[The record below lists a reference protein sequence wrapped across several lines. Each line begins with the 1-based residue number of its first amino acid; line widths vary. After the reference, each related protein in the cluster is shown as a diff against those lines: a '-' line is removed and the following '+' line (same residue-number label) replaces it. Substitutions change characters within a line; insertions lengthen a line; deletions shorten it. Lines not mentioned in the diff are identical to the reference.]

1 MLVTRLIPA
10 SIPEMRNCLLTICW
24 TLTLASSGHADTPAD
39 LAKQIAI
46 IQAVEPE
53 GVGNRNAAA
62 AFQVLSRS
70 GASSLLPLLSA
81 IEASNPIARNWLRA
95 SIEVIVERQIAY

>member
-10 SIPEMRNCLLTICW
+10 SIPEMRNCLLTAFW
-24 TLTLASSGHADTPAD
+24 TLALASSGHADTPAD

-53 GVGNRNAAA
+53 GVC
-62 AFQVLSRS
+62 
-70 GASSLLPLLSA
+70 LLYTSPSPRD
-81 IEASNPIARNWLRA
+81 S
-95 SIEVIVERQIAY
+95 